1 MNPTHLE
8 SSALNAQFKPHRVV
22 KFGGSSVGRPVSLGR
37 VLETIAREASAGTL
51 AVVVSAMGDTTDWL
65 IEATELAAAGDLPA
79 AERIVDR
86 IGDLAITNALVAL
99 RDVDSERAAGTVAT
113 ITPTVRDLLNP
124 LRQILLGIKLLQQ
137 MTAQSLDLVM
147 SFGER
152 ISATVVTSL
161 LVAHGV
167 DAVFVDARTWTV
179 TDDTFGLGRVDWER
193 SRERVRELARG
204 WAGRVPVCTGFL
216 GATPDGRTTTLGR
229 NGSDY
234 TATLLA
240 RALEADEVVISTDV
254 SGVMTADPNIV
265 QDAYPVAAL
274 TYLEALEL
282 ANYGAKM
289 FHPRT
294 MLPLIES
301 GIPMVIR
308 NTQRVGDAG
317 TRISQARPK
326 SQDAPV
332 CVTSLEQLALIT
344 VRWRQLSQQVHMG
357 QRVLSALQRA
367 QITVWMATQA
377 AHGQA
382 VDVAVPQSQLDR
394 ARGAIEAELAVELG
408 RREAEPMGVVHPV
421 TLLSLVAE
429 QMDEATNAAG
439 RFLDTLGGVGI
450 NVMAIAQG
458 RSSRSISCII
468 PATDTHI
475 AVRTVHAAFNFAHQQ
490 VSLLVMGRGTVGAQ
504 LLDQLA
510 HQSAHLRDA
519 HDIALRV
526 AGLSSSQRM
535 LFADGGL
542 DPATAADALEQAPAS
557 DADALTSALTR
568 LSRMPVPV
576 LVDCTAADDM
586 EQVYAQAFAL
596 GIHVVAANKKPLAIA
611 WSDRQALLQTARRN
625 HRAYLYETTVG
636 ASLPVIDTLKNL
648 VRTGDRVLKIEGA
661 FSGTLGYLTNEVM
674 RGAKLSEAVRRA
686 KELGY
691 TEPMPQDDL
700 SGLDVARKALILAR
714 ELGYEVELMDVEV
727 EPLVP
732 AAMIATPTPDAL
744 FAALEAHDA
753 EFEAML
759 ADKRAHGLT
768 LRYLAIIQPDVESAS
783 GARVQVGPV
792 FVPADHPATHLRG
805 SEAFIA
811 FTTQRYQ
818 DYPLIVRGSGA
829 GGAVTA
835 AGVLADIL
843 RIAQS
848 VRGR

>member
-1 MNPTHLE
+1 ML
-8 SSALNAQFKPHRVV
+8 F
-22 KFGGSSVGRPVSLGR
+22 
-37 VLETIAREASAGTL
+37 
-51 AVVVSAMGDTTDWL
+51 
-65 IEATELAAAGDLPA
+65 
-79 AERIVDR
+79 
-86 IGDLAITNALVAL
+86 
-99 RDVDSERAAGTVAT
+99 
-113 ITPTVRDLLNP
+113 
-124 LRQILLGIKLLQQ
+124 
-137 MTAQSLDLVM
+137 
-147 SFGER
+147 
-152 ISATVVTSL
+152 
-161 LVAHGV
+161 
-167 DAVFVDARTWTV
+167 
-179 TDDTFGLGRVDWER
+179 R
-193 SRERVRELARG
+193 S
-204 WAGRVPVCTGFL
+204 VCTGFI

-240 RALEADEVVISTDV
+240 RALDAAEVVISTDV

-265 QDAYPVAAL
+265 KDAYPVAAL

-308 NTQRVGDAG
+308 NTQRAGDAG
-317 TRISQARPK
+317 TRISASRAR
-326 SQDAPV
+326 SADAPV
-332 CVTSLEQLALIT
+332 CVTSLERLALVT
-344 VRWRQLSQQVHMG
+344 VRWRQLSQQVNMG

-382 VDVAVPQSQLDR
+382 VDVAVPEAQLDR
-394 ARGAIEAELAVELG
+394 ARAAIEQELELELA
-408 RREAEPMGVVHPV
+408 RHEAEPMGVMHPV

-439 RFLDTLGGVGI
+439 RFLDTLGSAGI

-468 PATDTHI
+468 HAADTHS
-475 AVRTVHAAFNFAHQQ
+475 AVRAVHAAFNFSHQQ
-490 VSLLVMGRGTVGAQ
+490 VSLLVLGRGTVGGQ
-504 LLDQLA
+504 LLSQLSEQA
-510 HQSAHLRDA
+510 TYLREH
-519 HDIALRV
+519 HDVALRV
-526 AGLSSSQRM
+526 VGLS
-535 LFADGGL
+535 
-542 DPATAADALEQAPAS
+542 
-557 DADALTSALTR
+557 TSATLTFDERGVDAASPALPNDAAHLSDVLAR
-568 LSRMPVPV
+568 LARQPLPV

-586 EQVYAQAFAL
+586 EAIYEQAFAL
-596 GIHVVAANKKPLAIA
+596 GIHVVAANKKPLAIPFEA
-611 WSDRQALLQTARRN
+611 RQRLLHAARRH

-648 VRTGDRVLKIEGA
+648 VRTGDRVHKIEGA

-674 RGAKLSEAVRRA
+674 RGVKLSAAVRRA

-700 SGLDVARKALILAR
+700 SGLDVARKAIILAR
-714 ELGYEVELMDVEV
+714 ELGYAVEMMDVEV

-732 AAMIATPTPDAL
+732 AVMLATPTADAL
-744 FAALEAHDA
+744 FEALEAYDA
-753 EFEAML
+753 TFEAEM
-759 ADKRAHGLT
+759 AAMRAAGLT
-768 LRYLAIIQPDVESAS
+768 LRYLARIEPDVESAS
-783 GARVQVGPV
+783 GARVRVGPISL
-792 FVPADHPATHLRG
+792 PADHPATHLRG
-805 SEAFIA
+805 SEAFVA

-848 VRGR
+848 ARGR

>member
-1 MNPTHLE
+1 
-8 SSALNAQFKPHRVV
+8 
-22 KFGGSSVGRPVSLGR
+22 VGRPASLSR
-37 VLETIAREASAGTL
+37 VLQTIEREYQRAAEAGPL

-65 IEATELAAAGDLPA
+65 IEATELAASGDLTA
-79 AERIVDR
+79 AEKIVDK

-99 RDVDSERAAGTVAT
+99 RDVDSERAASVVAS
-113 ITPTVRDLLNP
+113 ITPTVRELLAP

-137 MTAQSLDLVM
+137 MTPQSLDLVM

-152 ISATVVTSL
+152 LSATVVTEL
-161 LVAHGV
+161 LRAHSV
-167 DAVFVDARTWTV
+167 DAVYVDARTWTI

-193 SRERVRELARG
+193 SRIALRTLAAS

-240 RALEADEVVISTDV
+240 RALEASEVVISTDV
-254 SGVMTADPNIV
+254 SGVMTADPGIV
-265 QDAYPVAAL
+265 ADAYPVASL

-308 NTQRVGDAG
+308 NTQREGDGG
-317 TRISQARPK
+317 TRISAQRAR

-332 CVTSLEQLALIT
+332 CVTSLERLALIT

-357 QRVLSALQRA
+357 QRVLRALERA

-382 VDVAVPQSQLDR
+382 VDVAVPQGQLDR
-394 ARGAIEAELAVELG
+394 ARSAIEAELELELA
-408 RREAEPMGVVHPV
+408 RHEVEPMGVVHPV

-439 RFLDTLGGVGI
+439 KLFNTLGESGT

-468 PATDTHI
+468 PAADTHN

-490 VSLLVMGRGTVGAQ
+490 VNLFVLGRGTVGSQLIAQ
-504 LLDQLA
+504 LAAQAEQLRT
-510 HQSAHLRDA
+510 Q
-519 HDIALRV
+519 HDIALRLV
-526 AGLSSSQRM
+526 GVSSSSHIA
-535 LFADGGL
+535 FAPDGIAPEG
-542 DPATAADALEQAPAS
+542 AEAALEAATIPN
-557 DADALTSALTR
+557 DAQHLRDALTQLAR
-568 LSRMPVPV
+568 LPLPV
-576 LVDCTAADDM
+576 LVDCTAADGM
-586 EQVYAQAFAL
+586 EVLYEDAFAL
-596 GIHVVAANKKPLAIA
+596 GIHVVAANKKPLTIA
-611 WSDRQALLQTARRN
+611 WQARQALLKAARRH

-636 ASLPVIDTLKNL
+636 ASLPVIDTLVNL
-648 VRTGDRVLKIEGA
+648 VRTGDEVRKIEGA

-674 RGAKLSEAVRRA
+674 RGVKLSAAVRQARA
-686 KELGY
+686 LGY

-700 SGLDVARKALILAR
+700 SGLDVARKAIILAR
-714 ELGYEVELMDVEV
+714 ELGYAVELADVEV

-732 AAMIATPTPDAL
+732 AAMLQTPTPDAL
-744 FAALEAHDA
+744 FEALEAYDA
-753 EFEAML
+753 AFEEQLAAM
-759 ADKRAHGLT
+759 RAAGLT
-768 LRYLAIIQPDVESAS
+768 LRYLARIEPSPDSPS
-783 GARVQVGPV
+783 GATVKVGPV
-792 FVPADHPATHLRG
+792 SIPADHPATHLRG
-805 SEAFIA
+805 SEAFVA
-811 FTTQRYQ
+811 FTTLRYQ
-818 DYPLIVRGSGA
+818 DYPLIVRGAGA

-843 RIAQS
+843 RIAQR